1 MAELENTL
9 NSLLSNPEVMGQI
22 MSFAKTLSGD
32 AQQSDAPPPQSE
44 TNESEA
50 KPDFPDLGKLISGL
64 SGEIDPDMFKMLGK
78 IMQNTGK
85 SGQDDKNMALL
96 AALRPFLK
104 EKRQAKIDQA
114 IQIAK
119 LSRLARIAIQSM
131 KGGDGIV

>member
-32 AQQSDAPPPQSE
+32 AQQSDTPPPQSE
-44 TNESEA
+44 NNESEA
-50 KPDFPDLGKLISGL
+50 KLDFPDLSKLISGL
-64 SGEIDPDMFKMLGK
+64 SGGIDPDMFTMLGK
-78 IMQNTGK
+78 VMQETGK

-131 KGGDGIV
+131 KGGDGLV